1 MMMAKPVKKLIF
13 SVCVFIV
20 WALLTPIGSYCQ
32 ESEKEVENLES
43 GFYYTI
49 QKGDTLWD
57 LSEHFFDSPWVWPD
71 LWQKNQSIPNPHWI
85 YPGNRIRVYRR
96 EGLGEII
103 EDAAPTPESM
113 PTIKEEEKPSY
124 FFYPAIDSIGF
135 VKQDPVEPSG
145 AIFSVKE
152 DKFMISTGD
161 LVYIRPSGKSQFKLG
176 DQYTV
181 FRKLKTIGSEET
193 EVAFGVQHY
202 MLGILEITS
211 VKPKFSEG
219 KIIKSFREIVVD
231 DLLMPYKKRS
241 PNIELVESHN
251 GLEGK
256 IIVSEEGQKI
266 FGDQSI
272 VFINKGRKDGV
283 RKGQIYNVYYQESRK
298 LNPEQKEDVLLSPVD
313 FGKILILHTEQT
325 TAAALVTSA
334 GKDIAPGTKIH

>member
-1 MMMAKPVKKLIF
+1 MLKPSQKPIF
-13 SVCVFIV
+13 FLCAFIM
-20 WALLTPIGSYCQ
+20 WALLTPVGSYCQ
-32 ESEKEVENLES
+32 GSEKRVENLET

-49 QKGDTLWD
+49 KKGDTLWD

-71 LWQKNQSIPNPHWI
+71 LWQKNQAIPNPHWI
-85 YPGNRIRVYRR
+85 YPGDRIRVYRR

-103 EDAAPTPESM
+103 ENHPPTSKSM
-113 PTIKEEEKPSY
+113 PATKEEKKPSY

-135 VKQDPVEPSG
+135 VRKDPVDSSG

-161 LVYIRPSGKSQFKLG
+161 LVYVRPSGKNQFKSG

-181 FRKLKTIGSEET
+181 FRKLKTIEDEET
-193 EVAFGVQHY
+193 EVVFGVQHY
-202 MLGILEITS
+202 ILGILEITD

-219 KIIKSFREIVVD
+219 KIIESFREIALD

-241 PNIELVESHN
+241 PNIELVESPN

-256 IIVSEEGQKI
+256 ILVSEEDRKI

-272 VFINKGRKDGV
+272 IFINKGRKDGV
-283 RKGQIYNVYYQESRK
+283 KNGQSYSVYYQESKK
-298 LNPEQKEDVLLSPVD
+298 LDPEQKEKVLLSPVD
-313 FGKILILHTEQT
+313 FGKILILHTEQKT
-325 TAAALVTSA
+325 ATALVTAAAKA
-334 GKDIAPGTKIH
+334 IEPGTKIH